1 MAVSKTNFP
10 VLNDRIPCYRKT
22 GNCAPIYCDDCV
34 FRGHIQRQLRV
45 LSIVTG
51 GWKGVEITLPADSL
65 DQHLLLTAEKSSGA
79 ASRVA
84 SRLEFSASSR
94 RGRSA
99 RNTLTHSRLPGSS
112 AWRRRQC
119 SFSPEHPNREIRD
132 DRQKPGQPRGRGRV
146 RPRARAACRF
156 RFAGGPIRREGGG
169 RGFCTVRRSERVRE

>member
-51 GWKGVEITLPADSL
+51 GWKWVPPGRFALPASPSDGR
-65 DQHLLLTAEKSSGA
+65 EKVLALRREWRASNFRRRAAAAGA
-79 ASRVA
+79 HGTPSPRVA
-84 SRLEFSASSR
+84 FRALPHGGGASV
-94 RGRSA
+94 A
-99 RNTLTHSRLPGSS
+99 
-112 AWRRRQC
+112 
-119 SFSPEHPNREIRD
+119 FSPEHPNREIRD